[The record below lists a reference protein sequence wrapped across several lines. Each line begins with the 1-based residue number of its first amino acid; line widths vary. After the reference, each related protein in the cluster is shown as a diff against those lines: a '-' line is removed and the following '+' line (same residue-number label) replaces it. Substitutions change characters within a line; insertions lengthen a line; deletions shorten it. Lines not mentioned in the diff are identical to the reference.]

1 MKVLLSPAKSL
12 DFKSKLPTEKN
23 SFLCFEKEAE
33 FLNSILKRKS
43 PKELSDLMGVSSK
56 IADLNYER
64 NHNWSLPFNSKNA
77 RQAVYAFSGDVY
89 RGLDAYSIDTK
100 KVDFMQS
107 TVRIISGLYGLI
119 KPLDLIQPYRLEMG
133 TKLSFDN
140 NRNLY
145 DYWKEK
151 ITNQL
156 NSELL
161 ENEPVLNLAS
171 NEYFKAIDSKV
182 LKSDVYS
189 ANFKQFKDGNYKTI
203 AIFSKKARGMMTR
216 YIVENNITDIS
227 SLKSFNY
234 DGYVYHENLS
244 SEKELI
250 FSR

>member
-23 SFLCFEKEAE
+23 SPICFEKEAE
-33 FLNSILKRKS
+33 YLNSILKRKS
-43 PKELSDLMGVSSK
+43 PKDLSELMGVSSK

-64 NHNWSLPFNSKNA
+64 NNNWSLPFTKKNA
-77 RQAVYAFSGDVY
+77 RQSVYAFSGDVY
-89 RGLDAYSIDTK
+89 RGLDAYSINDDK
-100 KVDFMQS
+100 IDFMQS
-107 TVRIISGLYGLI
+107 TVRIISGLYGLV

-145 DYWKEK
+145 EYWREK

-156 NSELL
+156 NSELS

-182 LKSDVYS
+182 VNANIYS
-189 ANFKQFKDGNYKTI
+189 VNFKEFK
-203 AIFSKKARGMMTR
+203 
-216 YIVENNITDIS
+216 E
-227 SLKSFNY
+227 
-234 DGYVYHENLS
+234 
-244 SEKELI
+244 
-250 FSR
+250 

>member
-12 DFKSKLPTEKN
+12 DFKTQLPTEKN

-33 FLNSILKRKS
+33 YLNSILKTKS
-43 PKELSDLMGVSSK
+43 PKDLSDLMGVSSK

-64 NHNWSLPFNSKNA
+64 NHDWSLPFNNKNA

-89 RGLDAYSIDTK
+89 RGLDAYSIDDDK
-100 KVDFMQS
+100 IDFMQS
-107 TVRIISGLYGLI
+107 TVRIISGLYGFI

-140 NRNLY
+140 NKNLY
-145 DYWKEK
+145 EYWREK

-156 NSELL
+156 NLELI

-171 NEYFKAIDSKV
+171 NEYFKAVDTKV
-182 LKSDVYS
+182 IKSDVYS
-189 ANFKQFKDGNYKTI
+189 VNFKQLKDGKYKTI

-216 YIVENNITDIS
+216 FIIDNKIS
-227 SLKSFNY
+227 KISDLKLFDY
-234 DGYVYHENLS
+234 DGYVYHKDLS
-244 SEKELI
+244 SERELI

>member
-12 DFKSKLPTEKN
+12 DFKSQLPTEKN

-33 FLNSILKRKS
+33 YLNSILKRKS
-43 PKELSDLMGVSSK
+43 PKDLSELMGVSSK

-64 NHNWSLPFNSKNA
+64 NNNWSLPFTKKNA
-77 RQAVYAFSGDVY
+77 RQSVYAFSGDVY
-89 RGLDAYSIDTK
+89 RGLDAYSINDDK
-100 KVDFMQS
+100 IDFMQS

-133 TKLSFDN
+133 TKLSFDSN
-140 NRNLY
+140 KNLY
-145 DYWKEK
+145 DFWREK

-156 NSELL
+156 NLELS

-216 YIVENNITDIS
+216 YIIDNNITDIN
-227 SLKSFNY
+227 SLKSFNC

-244 SEKELI
+244 SKKELI

>member
-12 DFKSKLPTEKN
+12 DFKSQLPTEKN
-23 SFLCFEKEAE
+23 SHICFEKEAE
-33 FLNSILKRKS
+33 YLNSILKRKS
-43 PKELSDLMGVSSK
+43 PKDLSELMGVSSK

-64 NHNWSLPFNSKNA
+64 NNNWSLPFNKKNS

-89 RGLDAYSIDTK
+89 RGLDAYSIDDN
-100 KVDFMQS
+100 KVDYMQS
-107 TVRIISGLYGLI
+107 TVRIISGLYGLV

-140 NRNLY
+140 NKNLY
-145 DYWKEK
+145 EYWREK

-156 NSELL
+156 NSELS

-182 LKSDVYS
+182 VKTNVYS
-189 ANFKQFKDGNYKTI
+189 ANFKQFKNGNYKTI

-216 YIVENNITDIS
+216 FIIHNNITEIS
-227 SLKSFNY
+227 DLKSFDY
-234 DGYVYHENLS
+234 DGYVYNENLS
-244 SEKELI
+244 SEKDLI

>member
-12 DFKSKLPTEKN
+12 DFKSQLPTEKN
-23 SFLCFEKEAE
+23 SPLCFEKEAE
-33 FLNSILKRKS
+33 YLNSILKRKS
-43 PKELSDLMGVSSK
+43 PKDLSDLMGVSSK

-64 NHNWSLPFNSKNA
+64 NQDWSLPFSQKNA

-89 RGLDAYSIDTK
+89 RGLDAYSIHNGK
-100 KVDFMQS
+100 IDFMQS

-119 KPLDLIQPYRLEMG
+119 RPLDLIQPYRLEMG

-140 NRNLY
+140 NKNLY
-145 DYWKEK
+145 DYWREK

-156 NSELL
+156 NSELS

-171 NEYFKAIDSKV
+171 NEYFKALDTKV
-182 LKSDVYS
+182 IKSDVYT
-189 ANFKQFKDGNYKTI
+189 ANFKQFKDGTYKTI
-203 AIFSKKARGMMTR
+203 AIFSKKARGMMAR
-216 YIVENNITDIS
+216 YIIENNITDVS

-234 DGYVYHENLS
+234 DGYVYHENIS

>member
-12 DFKSKLPTEKN
+12 DFKSQLPTEKN
-23 SFLCFEKEAE
+23 SPLCFDKEAE
-33 FLNSILKRKS
+33 YLNSVLKRKS
-43 PKELSDLMGVSSK
+43 PKDLSDLMGISSK

-64 NHNWSLPFNSKNA
+64 NQDWSLPFNNKNA

-89 RGLDAYSIDTK
+89 RGLDAYSIDNDK
-100 KVDFMQS
+100 IDFMQG
-107 TVRIISGLYGLI
+107 TVRIISGLYGLV

-133 TKLSFDN
+133 TKFTFDN

-156 NSELL
+156 NSELTKD
-161 ENEPVLNLAS
+161 EPVLNLAS
-171 NEYFKAIDSKV
+171 NEYYKAIDSKV

-189 ANFKQFKDGNYKTI
+189 ANFKQLKDGNYKTI

-216 YIVENNITDIS
+216 YIIENKITDIS

-244 SEKELI
+244 SGKELI
-250 FSR
+250 FTR

>member
-12 DFKSKLPTEKN
+12 DFKTQLPTEKN

-33 FLNSILKRKS
+33 YLNSILKRKS
-43 PKELSDLMGVSSK
+43 PKDLSSLMGISSK

-64 NHNWSLPFNSKNA
+64 NHDWSLPFNNKNA

-89 RGLDAYSIDTK
+89 RGLDAYSINDDK
-100 KVDFMQS
+100 IDFMQS
-107 TVRIISGLYGLI
+107 TVRIISGLYGLV

-140 NRNLY
+140 NKNLY
-145 DYWKEK
+145 EYWREK

-156 NSELL
+156 NLELS

-171 NEYFKAIDSKV
+171 NEYFKAIDTKV
-182 LKSDVYS
+182 IKSDVYS
-189 ANFKQFKDGNYKTI
+189 ANFKQLKDGNYKTI
-203 AIFSKKARGMMTR
+203 AIFSKKARGMMAR
-216 YIVENNITDIS
+216 YIIENNITDIN

-234 DGYVYHENLS
+234 DRYVFNENLS
-244 SEKELI
+244 SDKELI
-250 FSR
+250 FCR

>member
-12 DFKSKLPTEKN
+12 DFSSHLPTEKN

-33 FLNSILKRKS
+33 YLNSILKTKS
-43 PKELSDLMGVSSK
+43 PKDLSDLMGVSSK

-64 NHNWSLPFNSKNA
+64 NNNWSLPFTKKNA
-77 RQAVYAFSGDVY
+77 RQSVYAFSGDVY
-89 RGLDAYSIDTK
+89 RGLDAYSINDDK
-100 KVDFMQS
+100 IDFMQS

-133 TKLSFDN
+133 TKLSFDSN
-140 NRNLY
+140 KNLY
-145 DYWKEK
+145 DFWREK

-156 NSELL
+156 NLELS

-182 LKSDVYS
+182 LKSDIYS
-189 ANFKQFKDGNYKTI
+189 VNFKQFRDGKYKTI

-216 YIVENNITDIS
+216 FIINNQIDDING
-227 SLKSFNY
+227 LKLFDY
-234 DGYVYHENLS
+234 DDYSYHESLS
-244 SEKELI
+244 NDKELV
-250 FSR
+250 FTR

>member
-12 DFKSKLPTEKN
+12 DFKSQLPTEKN

-33 FLNSILKRKS
+33 YLNSILKTKS
-43 PKELSDLMGVSSK
+43 PKDLTNLMGISGK

-64 NHNWSLPFNSKNA
+64 NQDWSLPFTNKNA

-89 RGLDAYSIDTK
+89 RGLDAYSIDDNK
-100 KVDFMQS
+100 IDFMQS
-107 TVRIISGLYGLI
+107 TVRIISGLYGLV

-140 NRNLY
+140 NKNLY

-156 NSELL
+156 NSELS
-161 ENEPVLNLAS
+161 ESESVLNLAS
-171 NEYFKAIDSKV
+171 NEYFKVLDTKV
-182 LKSDVYS
+182 IKSDVYS
-189 ANFKQFKDGNYKTI
+189 ANFKQLKDGNYKTI
-203 AIFSKKARGMMTR
+203 AIFSKKARGMMAR
-216 YIVENNITDIS
+216 YIIENNITDID

-234 DGYVYHENLS
+234 DGYVYHKNLS
-244 SEKELI
+244 SEKELV

>member
-12 DFKSKLPTEKN
+12 DFKSQLPTEKN
-23 SFLCFEKEAE
+23 STLCFEKEAE
-33 FLNSILKRKS
+33 YLNSILKRKS
-43 PKELSDLMGVSSK
+43 PKDLSELMGVSSK

-64 NHNWSLPFNSKNA
+64 NNNWSLPFTKKNA
-77 RQAVYAFSGDVY
+77 RQSVYAFSGDVY
-89 RGLDAYSIDTK
+89 RGLDAYSINDDK
-100 KVDFMQS
+100 IDFMQS

-133 TKLSFDN
+133 TKLSFGN

-145 DYWKEK
+145 DYWREK

-156 NSELL
+156 NSDLL
-161 ENEPVLNLAS
+161 EREPVLNLAS

-216 YIVENNITDIS
+216 YIIDNNITDIN
-227 SLKSFNY
+227 SLKSFNC

-244 SEKELI
+244 SDKELV

>member
-12 DFKSKLPTEKN
+12 DYKTQLPTEKN

-33 FLNSILKRKS
+33 YLNSILKRKS
-43 PKELSDLMGVSSK
+43 PKDLSSLMGISSK

-64 NHNWSLPFNSKNA
+64 NHDWSLPFNDKNA

-89 RGLDAYSIDTK
+89 RGLDAYSIDDDK
-100 KVDFMQS
+100 IDFMQS

-140 NRNLY
+140 NKNLY
-145 DYWKEK
+145 EYWREK

-156 NSELL
+156 NLELS

-171 NEYFKAIDSKV
+171 NEYFKAIDTKV
-182 LKSDVYS
+182 IESDVYS
-189 ANFKQFKDGNYKTI
+189 ANFKQLKDGNYKTI
-203 AIFSKKARGMMTR
+203 AIFSKKARGMMAR
-216 YIVENNITDIS
+216 YIIENNITDIN

-234 DGYVYHENLS
+234 DRYVFNENLS
-244 SEKELI
+244 SDKELI
-250 FSR
+250 FCR